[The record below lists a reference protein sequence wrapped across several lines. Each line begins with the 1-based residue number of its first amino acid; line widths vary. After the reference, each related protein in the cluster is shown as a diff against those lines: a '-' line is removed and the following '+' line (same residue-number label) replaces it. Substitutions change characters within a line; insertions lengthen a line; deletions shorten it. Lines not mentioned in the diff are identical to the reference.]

1 MNFSVL
7 SPKYSLDLEVQ
18 NGVVF
23 FFFKSGKFQ
32 TRSGIHF
39 LGQICTSRGH
49 VWLFSDAS
57 QGQSGIFS
65 VAFMG

>member
-23 FFFKSGKFQ
+23 FFLNQVNFRQDQVF
-32 TRSGIHF
+32 
-39 LGQICTSRGH
+39 
-49 VWLFSDAS
+49 
-57 QGQSGIFS
+57 IF
-65 VAFMG
+65 

>member
-23 FFFKSGKFQ
+23 FFFLNQVNFRQ
-32 TRSGIHF
+32 DQVFI
-39 LGQICTSRGH
+39 L
-49 VWLFSDAS
+49 
-57 QGQSGIFS
+57 
-65 VAFMG
+65 